1 MEVRRCCY
9 KSWKNPFVKIIF
21 TIKLFSKSGQC
32 LKILISDMLYVN
44 LQKNYL
50 KATPRLFLLYQNTVN
65 YSEVLNRQ
73 AYTQE
78 RNDLVNKNLSDRRNA
93 YLMFVKSNTHQ
104 VGLNLLSNWL
114 YAITHSIPKNTMS
127 YSKGMF
133 KTFSKIDFLQGGLR
147 AL

>member
-1 MEVRRCCY
+1 
-9 KSWKNPFVKIIF
+9 
-21 TIKLFSKSGQC
+21 
-32 LKILISDMLYVN
+32 MLYVN

-114 YAITHSIPKNTMS
+114 HAITNSIPKNSMS

-133 KTFSKIDFLQGGLR
+133 KTFSKIDFVQSGLR